1 MPLPWKTKNRG
12 NLTTISQ
19 ESFHHDAESGS
30 LRDASRKHRLAKRR
44 SATLGNLVQQGW
56 ASTAD
61 SALLAWQSLQ
71 RIFEER
77 GLPQPRITL
86 VTESTMLR
94 FRTGAASDL
103 LGIGS
108 RRVAE
113 ANAAA
118 IGLKIIR
125 IRDVNWMRRVALAY
139 RKNGYLPSAGRRLV
153 DILKETAN
161 CFVSERQ

>member
-1 MPLPWKTKNRG
+1 
-12 NLTTISQ
+12 
-19 ESFHHDAESGS
+19 
-30 LRDASRKHRLAKRR
+30 
-44 SATLGNLVQQGW
+44 
-56 ASTAD
+56 
-61 SALLAWQSLQ
+61 
-71 RIFEER
+71 
-77 GLPQPRITL
+77 
-86 VTESTMLR
+86 MLR

-108 RRVAE
+108 RRAAE

-139 RKNGYLPSAGRRLV
+139 RKDGYLPSAGRSLV